1 VKVRSSASFSSVRGN
16 TLILNSFSVDL
27 FSRYI
32 VLV

>member
-1 VKVRSSASFSSVRGN
+1 MCKALLIFRLVKGN

-27 FSRYI
+27 LSRYI